1 MLAPLFARSSTTMLL
16 ARPALFI
23 EVKQVMKF
31 RLASALLLLC
41 LILLG
46 CEARQAERPVYSEM
60 QFSRLPPGATSAEG
74 TGAEALL
81 AGRAA
86 DENQPVA
93 APVPTARMI
102 IKTAELF
109 CEVENFEAAAGR
121 MRALAEESGGYLV
134 SAQTSVR
141 DDNRKSGMLTLRVP
155 ADKFET
161 TLAALKKLV
170 KKVETE
176 NLSGNDVTEEFYDLT
191 ARLENKRRAEQRF
204 LEILK
209 TANKTS
215 EILEVE
221 QALVNVREEIERLEG
236 RKRYLSDQVALS
248 TITVR
253 LFEPRPLITTGRDSF
268 WGKLKR
274 GFENGLAGFGDVLSG
289 TITFVIA
296 VLPLVPLFWLAGW
309 GIRKWYRSFR
319 ARQGVTAGNVKI

>member
-1 MLAPLFARSSTTMLL
+1 MKLHPTSLLFLL
-16 ARPALFI
+16 FL
-23 EVKQVMKF
+23 
-31 RLASALLLLC
+31 
-41 LILLG
+41 LILLS
-46 CEARQAERPVYSEM
+46 CDSRQAAPPVFDAQYARS
-60 QFSRLPPGATSAEG
+60 LPQAAASAEG
-74 TGAEALL
+74 GGAEALL

-86 DENQPVA
+86 DVNQPAA
-93 APVPTARMI
+93 APVPPARMI

-109 CEVENFEAAAGR
+109 CEVEDFEAAAGR
-121 MRALAEESGGYLV
+121 MRALAEENGGYLV

-141 DDNRKSGMLTLRVP
+141 DDNRKSGTLTLRVP

-204 LEILK
+204 QEILK

-221 QALVNVREEIERLEG
+221 QALASVREEIERLEG
-236 RKRYLSDQVALS
+236 RKRYLADQVALS

-253 LFEPRPLITTGRDSF
+253 LYEPRPLITTGRDSF

-274 GFENGLAGFGDVLSG
+274 GFENGLVGFGDVLSG
-289 TITFVIA
+289 TITFVMA
-296 VLPLVPLFWLAGW
+296 VSPLVPVFWLAAW
-309 GIRKWYRSFR
+309 AIRKWYRRFR
-319 ARQGVTAGNVKI
+319 ARKGVTAGNASD

>member
-1 MLAPLFARSSTTMLL
+1 
-16 ARPALFI
+16 
-23 EVKQVMKF
+23 MKF

-74 TGAEALL
+74 AGAEALL

-86 DENQPVA
+86 DESQPVA

-236 RKRYLSDQVALS
+236 RKRFLSDQVALS

>member
-1 MLAPLFARSSTTMLL
+1 MLAPLFARSSTTKVL

-31 RLASALLLLC
+31 RLASALLLHC

-74 TGAEALL
+74 GGAEALP

-86 DENQPVA
+86 DESQPVA

-102 IKTAELF
+102 IKTAELL

-209 TANKTS
+209 TADKTS

-309 GIRKWYRSFR
+309 GIRKWYRSFK

>member
-1 MLAPLFARSSTTMLL
+1 
-16 ARPALFI
+16 
-23 EVKQVMKF
+23 MKF
-31 RLASALLLLC
+31 RLASALLPLC

-236 RKRYLSDQVALS
+236 RKRFLSDQVALS

>member
-1 MLAPLFARSSTTMLL
+1 MLAPLFARSSTTKVL

-31 RLASALLLLC
+31 RLASALLLHC

-74 TGAEALL
+74 GGAEALP

-86 DENQPVA
+86 DESQPVA

-102 IKTAELF
+102 IKTAELL

-161 TLAALKKLV
+161 TLAGLKKLV

>member
-1 MLAPLFARSSTTMLL
+1 MLAPLFARSSTTKVL

-31 RLASALLLLC
+31 RLASALLLHC

-74 TGAEALL
+74 GGAEALP

-86 DENQPVA
+86 DESQPVA

-102 IKTAELF
+102 IKTAELL

>member
-1 MLAPLFARSSTTMLL
+1 MKLHSTSRLFLL
-16 ARPALFI
+16 FL
-23 EVKQVMKF
+23 
-31 RLASALLLLC
+31 
-41 LILLG
+41 LILLS
-46 CEARQAERPVYSEM
+46 CDSRQTAPPLFDAPYPRS
-60 QFSRLPPGATSAEG
+60 LPQAAASAEG
-74 TGAEALL
+74 GGAEALL

-86 DENQPVA
+86 DGSRPAA
-93 APVPTARMI
+93 APAPSARLV

-121 MRALAEESGGYLV
+121 MRALAEENGGYLV
-134 SAQTSVR
+134 SSQTSIE

-221 QALVNVREEIERLEG
+221 QALANVREEIERLEG

-248 TITVR
+248 TIIVR
-253 LFEPRPLITTGRDSF
+253 LHEPRPLLASGHNSF

-274 GFENGLAGFGDVLSG
+274 GFENGIEGFGEVLSG
-289 TITFVIA
+289 TITFVMA
-296 VLPLVPLFWLAGW
+296 GLPLLPVFWLVGW
-309 GIRKWYRSFR
+309 GVRKLHRSFK
-319 ARQGVTAGNVKI
+319 ARRQMAVPK

>member
-1 MLAPLFARSSTTMLL
+1 
-16 ARPALFI
+16 
-23 EVKQVMKF
+23 MKF
-31 RLASALLLLC
+31 RLASALLC

-86 DENQPVA
+86 DESQPVA

-236 RKRYLSDQVALS
+236 RKRFLSDQVALS

-319 ARQGVTAGNVKI
+319 ARKGVTAVNVKI

>member
-1 MLAPLFARSSTTMLL
+1 MLAPLFARSSTTMVL

-74 TGAEALL
+74 AGAEALL

-86 DENQPVA
+86 DESQPVA

>member
-1 MLAPLFARSSTTMLL
+1 MLAPLFVRSSTTMVL

-23 EVKQVMKF
+23 EVKKVMKF

-41 LILLG
+41 LMLLG

-60 QFSRLPPGATSAEG
+60 HFSRLPPDVTSAEG
-74 TGAEALL
+74 GGAEALP

-86 DENQPVA
+86 EESPPVA

-141 DDNRKSGMLTLRVP
+141 DDNRKSGLLTLRVP

-161 TLAALKKLV
+161 TLAALKNLV

-253 LFEPRPLITTGRDSF
+253 LYEPRPLITTGRDSF

-289 TITFVIA
+289 TITLVIA
-296 VLPLVPLFWLAGW
+296 VLPLVPVFWLAGW

-319 ARQGVTAGNVKI
+319 ARQGVTAGNAKI

>member
-1 MLAPLFARSSTTMLL
+1 MLAPLFARSSTTKVL

-31 RLASALLLLC
+31 RLASALLLHC

-86 DENQPVA
+86 DENRPVA

-170 KKVETE
+170 KKVETD

-309 GIRKWYRSFR
+309 GIRKWYRSFK

>member
-1 MLAPLFARSSTTMLL
+1 MLAPLFARSSTTKVL

-31 RLASALLLLC
+31 RLASALLLHC

-74 TGAEALL
+74 GGAEALP

-86 DENQPVA
+86 DESQPVA

-102 IKTAELF
+102 IKTAELL

-309 GIRKWYRSFR
+309 GIRKWYRSFK

>member
-1 MLAPLFARSSTTMLL
+1 
-16 ARPALFI
+16 
-23 EVKQVMKF
+23 MKF

>member
-1 MLAPLFARSSTTMLL
+1 
-16 ARPALFI
+16 
-23 EVKQVMKF
+23 MKF
-31 RLASALLLLC
+31 RSASALLLLY

-46 CEARQAERPVYSEM
+46 CETRQAERPLNSEM
-60 QFSRLPPGATSAEG
+60 QFSKLPPNATSTEG
-74 TGAEALL
+74 GGAEA
-81 AGRAA
+81 RAA
-86 DENQPVA
+86 DESPPVA

-102 IKTAELF
+102 IRTAELF
-109 CEVENFEAAAGR
+109 CEVENFEAAASR

-170 KKVETE
+170 KKVESE

-236 RKRYLSDQVALS
+236 RQRYLSDQVALS
-248 TITVR
+248 TITVQ
-253 LFEPRPLITTGRDSF
+253 LYEPRPLLTTGRDSF

-296 VLPLVPLFWLAGW
+296 VLPLVPVFWLAGW
-309 GIRKWYRSFR
+309 GIRKGYRSFR
-319 ARQGVTAGNVKI
+319 ARQGVTAGNAKI